1 MSLDLK
7 NLYFINNGGNKMKI
21 KRTLLDDLLIIYASV
36 ECDIDNGFC
45 YCCSRKNICNNLE
58 KLIYSLLKFY

>member
-1 MSLDLK
+1 
-7 NLYFINNGGNKMKI
+7 MKP

>member
-1 MSLDLK
+1 
-7 NLYFINNGGNKMKI
+7 MKS
-21 KRTLLDDLLIIYASV
+21 KRTLLDDLLIIYSSV